1 MAKKSEPDLVLL
13 AFELVA
19 ESGWRRLSLAELA
32 RRAGVPMAQVYAELP
47 DRAALLCR
55 LGRRLD
61 ARMLDLPS
69 TELDGM
75 TPRERVF
82 ELVMRRLDAMAPYK
96 LGLRALADEARRDP
110 ALLAVALCNLHRLGR
125 WLLDATGST
134 DGRLVDAVARRVLAV
149 IYVRAFNVWLR
160 DDTPDLA
167 RTLAELDR
175 RLQQAE
181 RLAGWVHGLRRGRGE
196 PSGATAAS

>member
-19 ESGWRRLSLAELA
+19 ESGWRQLSFADLA
-32 RRAGVPMAQVYAELP
+32 RRAGVPLAQVYVELP

-61 ARMLDLPS
+61 AQMLDLPLA
-69 TELDGM
+69 ELDGM

-96 LGLRALADEARRDP
+96 PGLQALAREAPRDP
-110 ALLAVALCNLHRLGR
+110 ALLVAALCSLDRLGR
-125 WLLDATGST
+125 WLLDAAGAA
-134 DGRLVDAVARRVLAV
+134 DGRLINAVARRVLVA
-149 IYVRAFNVWLR
+149 IYARAFSIWLD

-181 RLAGWVHGLRRGRGE
+181 RLAGWVRGLRRGRGQ
-196 PSGATAAS
+196 PDGAAAAS

>member
-1 MAKKSEPDLVLL
+1 
-13 AFELVA
+13 
-19 ESGWRRLSLAELA
+19 
-32 RRAGVPMAQVYAELP
+32 
-47 DRAALLCR
+47 
-55 LGRRLD
+55 
-61 ARMLDLPS
+61 MLDLPS
-69 TELDGM
+69 AELDGM

-96 LGLRALADEARRDP
+96 RGLRALADEAPRDP

-125 WLLDATGST
+125 WLLDAAGTT
-134 DGRLVDAVARRVLAV
+134 DGRLVDAVARRVLAA
-149 IYVRAFNVWLR
+149 IYVRAFNVWLH

-181 RLAGWVHGLRRGRGE
+181 RLAGWVHGLRRGRSE
-196 PSGATAAS
+196 PSSAAAAS